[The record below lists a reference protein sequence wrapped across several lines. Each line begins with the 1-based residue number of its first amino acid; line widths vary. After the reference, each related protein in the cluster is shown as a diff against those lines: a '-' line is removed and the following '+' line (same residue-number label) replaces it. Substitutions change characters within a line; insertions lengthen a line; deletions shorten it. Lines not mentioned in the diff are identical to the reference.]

1 MNRPPATATEEE
13 IVQFARD
20 WVRLAASQGFAA
32 AVKELDSE
40 EGAEKLSD
48 DLFKRSTEAP
58 FGDDEE
64 EATITD
70 PDEFPALRVDAGRY
84 NDGSGFWL
92 EHDLALNH
100 KLSDFTAMFEFRK
113 SGSSYRIFLHDIHV
127 M

>member
-1 MNRPPATATEEE
+1 MNRPAATATEAE

-20 WVRLAASQGFAA
+20 WVRLAASQGFAVA
-32 AVKELDSE
+32 ANELDHE
-40 EGAEKLSD
+40 EGTEKWSD
-48 DLFKRSTEAP
+48 DLFKRTTEAP

-70 PDEFPALRVDAGRY
+70 PDEFPALRVDVGRY

-92 EHDLALNH
+92 AHDLAFNH
-100 KLSDFTAMFEFRK
+100 KHSDFTAEFQFRK
-113 SGSSYRIFLHDIHV
+113 SGSSYQIFLHDIHV